1 MIRSSRNVAAV
12 PAAPA
17 GLAALAALAM
27 LAAFAAGCGGDDAA
41 TNPPAPPPP
50 PSFTVSELLA
60 APLDLK
66 FDGITYEVEVELWRD
81 FMPPSEPDGRPMA
94 AFALVT
100 AVGALDWPAEITTL
114 YVYVVK
120 DGEVWA
126 SKMERDASGA
136 RPANQ
141 RLYVARDGPKWGPG
155 ITVDVV
161 IGIRTT
167 NGVIHLVRTPDVLI
181 RRSD

>member
-1 MIRSSRNVAAV
+1 MIRTSRRV
-12 PAAPA
+12 PAARAVQA
-17 GLAALAALAM
+17 GLAALAAF
-27 LAAFAAGCGGDDAA
+27 AAFAAGCGGDDAA
-41 TNPPAPPPP
+41 TKPPAPPPP

-66 FDGITYEVEVELWRD
+66 FDGINFEVEVELWRD

-94 AFALVT
+94 AFATVT

-120 DGEVWA
+120 ESEVWA
-126 SKMERDASGA
+126 SKMERDASGV
-136 RPANQ
+136 RPPNQ

-155 ITVDVV
+155 IAVDVV

-167 NGVIHLVRTPDVLI
+167 NGVVHLVRIPEVLI

>member
-1 MIRSSRNVAAV
+1 VSRRFQRVPAPPAAVAAF
-12 PAAPA
+12 AAF
-17 GLAALAALAM
+17 AALAA
-27 LAAFAAGCGGDDAA
+27 FGAGCGEDDAA
-41 TNPPAPPPP
+41 TKPPAPLPPP
-50 PSFTVSELLA
+50 AYTIAELLA

-66 FDGITYEVEVELWRD
+66 FEGITFEVEVELWRD

-94 AFALVT
+94 AFATVT

-120 DGEVWA
+120 ESEVWA
-126 SKMERDASGA
+126 SKMERDASGV
-136 RPANQ
+136 RPPNQ

-155 ITVDVV
+155 IAVDVV

-167 NGVIHLVRTPDVLI
+167 NGVVHLVRIPEVLI